1 MGLVR
6 LMGGRGPI
14 FGFVIVAAVSLP
26 WSGAGLAAGPF
37 PFDQEM
43 LLDVAPMP
51 PVKRVPVMTVT
62 ADGEATIDL
71 WCKTVAARVTLT
83 GAAIRIEPGPLP
95 EGLPRYMSDGQCTP
109 ERMDADLATLT
120 ALIQVTGWRRQG
132 QTVVLTGPTTLKF
145 RPSDH

>member
-6 LMGGRGPI
+6 RMGGRGPI
-14 FGFVIVAAVSLP
+14 FGFFVAVAVSAL
-26 WSGAGLAAGPF
+26 WSGVCLAAGPF

-71 WCKTVAARVTLT
+71 WCKTVTARVTVT

-109 ERMDADLATLT
+109 ERMQADADTLT
-120 ALIQVTGWRRQG
+120 ALAQVTVWRLRG
-132 QTVVLTGPTTLKF
+132 DTVLFSGVTPLRFVL
-145 RPSDH
+145 SSH